1 MCMCALPKLPSPSH
15 AVWWS
20 EPSTMAPFQYQTEGK
35 DVVCI
40 LFSVLGNYIQ
50 KLWLTLSWT
59 MSWDSKCVSRGNIG
73 HSIGQNWSPRNLLN
87 TISQRFKLD
96 LFAIFINLY
105 HLAFHFMQTCLLAGG
120 IGAAALAMWFLPE
133 SNLLIDEFFL
143 SAFKEIRDHV
153 NIKVCLNT
161 KILVLWL

>member
-1 MCMCALPKLPSPSH
+1 MCMCALPNKTKLPSPSH

-87 TISQRFKLD
+87 TISQKFIFD
-96 LFAIFINLY
+96 LFASFSNLY
-105 HLAFHFMQTCLLAGG
+105 HLVFYWMLWMYYTCLLAGG

-133 SNLLIDEFFL
+133 SNFLIDELFFI
-143 SAFKEIRDHV
+143 SI
-153 NIKVCLNT
+153 
-161 KILVLWL
+161 